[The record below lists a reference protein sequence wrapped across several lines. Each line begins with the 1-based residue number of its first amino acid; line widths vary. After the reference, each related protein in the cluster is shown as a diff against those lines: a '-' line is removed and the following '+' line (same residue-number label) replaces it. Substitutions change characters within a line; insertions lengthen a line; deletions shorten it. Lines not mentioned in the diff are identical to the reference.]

1 MLYNNWID
9 ISEGI
14 DINKSMIYKNVRFV
28 IVDTCLNILVLNDPI
43 DIRCPNNE
51 NLVAIHEKIQKM
63 F

>member
-1 MLYNNWID
+1 
-9 ISEGI
+9 
-14 DINKSMIYKNVRFV
+14 MIYKNVRFV